1 MNFLWIKTVE
11 AEGVEAEGLKA
22 TQGVLPKHKKIMW
35 ENRRENAKKFE
46 GQLSWENLWDG
57 TFKKK
62 EWKKK
67 KMELSEVIQAVFPNE
82 ELTILT
88 Y

>member
-1 MNFLWIKTVE
+1 MGWNF
-11 AEGVEAEGLKA
+11 
-22 TQGVLPKHKKIMW
+22 Q
-35 ENRRENAKKFE
+35 
-46 GQLSWENLWDG
+46 
-57 TFKKK
+57 K
-62 EWKKK
+62 ERMKKK